1 MAVRCGT
8 ASRYERVRLPSA
20 LTHAVVC
27 VASTPP
33 SQRLESATVV
43 PKYVSV
49 TVPRGAAGYVTPA
62 ASAGAAN
69 SRATTAK
76 TTRRKRWLLGGWL
89 DGRRLDAVGERFE
102 ARAVDGTY
110 AAAVEFDGGR
120 VLEPD

>member
-27 VASTPP
+27 VASTSS
-33 SQRLESATVV
+33 SQRYGSATVV

-76 TTRRKRWLLGGWL
+76 TTRRKAGLLGSVVRRAAPARRERTLRGARDRWN
-89 DGRRLDAVGERFE
+89 GRGR
-102 ARAVDGTY
+102 
-110 AAAVEFDGGR
+110 GR
-120 VLEPD
+120 VRR